1 MAAVVRWNNTEG
13 KVKVERRQ
21 MGGGKLRVNLGN
33 KCKRSQLPQ
42 LSGRPKMLALGWMVL
57 LIEEVEE

>member
-42 LSGRPKMLALGWMVL
+42 IVWTTEDASFGVDGSTH
-57 LIEEVEE
+57 